1 MFVLILLIFM
11 FVSFFIINSRPRCRE
26 RFENT
31 PEDSIEFMKS
41 IPKIL
46 FINLEH
52 RTDRKKEFLSNF
64 PHFKSDSSIERID
77 AILEPENGHIGC
89 LKSHIKALK
98 RAQEFDSLPFIL
110 ICEDD
115 FYIKDMKYAIES
127 LHTFFESFADDDWD
141 VLMLGINLISKK
153 DTDVKGVIKVES
165 AQTCSS
171 YLIKIN
177 YIQTLLD
184 IYEKDL
190 ETYLKT
196 EKWSDW
202 YCTDQSWKILQSKDE
217 WFSFQPSVGIQ
228 RKSYS
233 DIMKGV
239 VNYNL

>member
-1 MFVLILLIFM
+1 
-11 FVSFFIINSRPRCRE
+11 
-26 RFENT
+26 
-31 PEDSIEFMKS
+31 
-41 IPKIL
+41 
-46 FINLEH
+46 
-52 RTDRKKEFLSNF
+52 
-64 PHFKSDSSIERID
+64 
-77 AILEPENGHIGC
+77 
-89 LKSHIKALK
+89 
-98 RAQEFDSLPFIL
+98 
-110 ICEDD
+110 
-115 FYIKDMKYAIES
+115 
-127 LHTFFESFADDDWD
+127 
-141 VLMLGINLISKK
+141 MLGINLISKK